1 MRHALLPLLP
11 AAAGLLLLLGGAN
24 LGCGRKSPVEPTPP
38 CSFTIVPASQDFLDV
53 GGNGSV
59 AVSAPAGCDWTA
71 TASQAWI
78 TVSSG
83 GTGSGNGTVV
93 YAVAQNAA
101 PDPRA
106 GMVTIAGQTHAVSQ
120 RGRTVTVECRLDL
133 SPTSASFG
141 KDAAE
146 GTFAVRV
153 VDGCEWA
160 ATSHADWLTVVGS
173 GRGSGTGSV
182 RYAVS
187 RNRESEPRSAT
198 ITVAD
203 RTFTVRQSGDSGVC
217 EYSVTP
223 VELSICMP
231 GGQLTALVTTQAGC
245 TWSATSDVSW
255 VGVQSGANGVGSGS
269 ITLAV
274 ADNYDAPRAARVLVR
289 WPTPTLGQNIQL
301 AQAGCRYAV
310 SRTTLT
316 FTATGGIGSFDV
328 LQQSDPLTC
337 GGATQNR
344 CVWSAVP
351 SASWIS
357 VTGTM
362 PRAGDDTVTVSV
374 SANTDAEPRTAT
386 IAIRD
391 KLVTVTQA
399 GRP

>member
-1 MRHALLPLLP
+1 
-11 AAAGLLLLLGGAN
+11 
-24 LGCGRKSPVEPTPP
+24 
-38 CSFTIVPASQDFLDV
+38 
-53 GGNGSV
+53 
-59 AVSAPAGCDWTA
+59 
-71 TASQAWI
+71 
-78 TVSSG
+78 
-83 GTGSGNGTVV
+83 
-93 YAVAQNAA
+93 
-101 PDPRA
+101 
-106 GMVTIAGQTHAVSQ
+106 
-120 RGRTVTVECRLDL
+120 
-133 SPTSASFG
+133 
-141 KDAAE
+141 
-146 GTFAVRV
+146 
-153 VDGCEWA
+153 
-160 ATSHADWLTVVGS
+160 
-173 GRGSGTGSV
+173 
-182 RYAVS
+182 
-187 RNRESEPRSAT
+187 
-198 ITVAD
+198 
-203 RTFTVRQSGDSGVC
+203 
-217 EYSVTP
+217 
-223 VELSICMP
+223 
-231 GGQLTALVTTQAGC
+231 
-245 TWSATSDVSW
+245 
-255 VGVQSGANGVGSGS
+255 VQSGANGVGSGS